1 MRESLFEQLK
11 KEKICFIQE
20 LYKIIHL
27 LYDSYHTTSYFREA
41 FKDSA
46 FSVYYADLE
55 EALIS
60 IFESNIELGFN
71 LSDMSS
77 LIRSC
82 IQSQADL
89 TLDSYLNY
97 LELFKT
103 LSIYSGV
110 RNSGDADQIIR
121 IVENDCDKSGYKFI
135 KDRTNKVF
143 YVMLKNPEAEATA
156 LSVKKDVRDKI
167 YNFLTIRDGKIN
179 EKREC
184 IKSLADD
191 VEVIC
196 KKYSNIPEYD
206 KLKQFIQCT
215 RHTKDSPK
223 VEFPFYYEEE
233 EKWLNKTFDMI
244 IGILSFTHTKE
255 IVKEIKTLENKK

>member
-11 KEKICFIQE
+11 KEKICFIRE
-20 LYKIIHL
+20 LYKIIHIL
-27 LYDSYHTTSYFREA
+27 HDSYYTSKYFREA

-55 EALIS
+55 NALAD
-60 IFESNIELGFN
+60 IFESDIELGLD
-71 LSDMSS
+71 LSDLLDS
-77 LIRSC
+77 IRYC
-82 IQSQADL
+82 IQSQANL

-103 LSIYSGV
+103 LSIFRTNDWEG
-110 RNSGDADQIIR
+110 GADQILR
-121 IVENDCDKSGYKFI
+121 IVENDCDRSGYKFI
-135 KDRTNKVF
+135 KDETNQVF

-156 LSVKKDVRDKI
+156 LLVKKDVRDKI
-167 YNFLTIRDGKIN
+167 YKYLTIRDGKIN

-196 KKYSNIPEYD
+196 KKYHNIPEYD

-255 IVKEIKTLENKK
+255 IVNEIKTLENKK